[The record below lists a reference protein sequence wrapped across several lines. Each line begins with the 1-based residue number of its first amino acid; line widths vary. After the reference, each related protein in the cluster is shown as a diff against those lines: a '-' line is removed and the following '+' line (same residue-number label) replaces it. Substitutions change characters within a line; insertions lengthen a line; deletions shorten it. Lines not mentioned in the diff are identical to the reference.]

1 MKMLLR
7 IAALQLSILITRCM
21 RAVSA
26 EGLLKFDVYFEN
38 LKGCLFRKFNLSPDW
53 FLNFDCRSI
62 NFQRHTL

>member
-26 EGLLKFDVYFEN
+26 EVLLKFNVDFEILIVYLGN
-38 LKGCLFRKFNLSPDW
+38 
-53 FLNFDCRSI
+53 SI
-62 NFQRHTL
+62 FHLIGS